1 MVGETHEARKPI
13 EDDTSVSLSTTLVE
27 TWCAAVKE
35 KHHIGALKN
44 LLRAFRSACHYGD
57 GELEDMGSKFNISSS
72 HVFNKI
78 MLYVLVEI
86 DGIFKKILGLTDMS
100 EKKSGVVEV
109 QKLSKW
115 KKLEP
120 FVKTYLGNALHILNQ
135 MTDNQ
140 MIAFTVR
147 RLKASVIFLAAF
159 PILARKYMKVV
170 PVLLNCSILDWFQTT
185 DISSIVFVS
194 GLTT

>member
-1 MVGETHEARKPI
+1 M
-13 EDDTSVSLSTTLVE
+13 SLSTSLVE
-27 TWCAAVKE
+27 AWCTAVKE
-35 KHHIGALKN
+35 KQHVGALKN
-44 LLRAFRSACHYGD
+44 LLRAFRTACHYGD
-57 GELEDMGSKFNISSS
+57 GEMEDVGSKFNITNS

-78 MLYVLVEI
+78 MLFVLVDI
-86 DGIFKKILGLTDMS
+86 DAVFKKMLGLADMN
-100 EKKSGVVEV
+100 EKKSGSVEV

-159 PILARKYMKVV
+159 PILARKYMKVQTICSNSRISIWFG
-170 PVLLNCSILDWFQTT
+170 LLK
-185 DISSIVFVS
+185 SSNIFHSFSCHSCLLSPLWLV
-194 GLTT
+194 

>member
-1 MVGETHEARKPI
+1 MEEGSGEEEKTL
-13 EDDTSVSLSTTLVE
+13 EDGASVSLTTATVE

-35 KHHIGALKN
+35 KQHIGALKN
-44 LLRAFRSACHYGD
+44 LLRAFRTACHYGD
-57 GELEDMGSKFNISSS
+57 GELEDMGSKFSISSS

-86 DGIFKKILGLTDMS
+86 DGVFKQMLGLADMS
-100 EKKSGVVEV
+100 EKKSGAVEV

-120 FVKTYLGNALHILNQ
+120 FVKSYLGNALHILNQ

-147 RLKASVIFLAAF
+147 RLKASVLFLAAF
-159 PILARKYMKVV
+159 PILARKYLKVIPSNHSV
-170 PVLLNCSILDWFQTT
+170 SKPRCKTQLIGLVLDH
-185 DISSIVFVS
+185 
-194 GLTT
+194 